1 MKHTIYQGL
10 QAMLRHLSLL
20 LLMLLMAVAKLL
32 PLPRSLELYPA
43 LLQEKTMHQFGP

>member
-10 QAMLRHLSLL
+10 QAMLRHLSL

-32 PLPRSLELYPA
+32 PLPRSLELYLA
-43 LLQEKTMHQFGP
+43 LLQEKTMHQFSP